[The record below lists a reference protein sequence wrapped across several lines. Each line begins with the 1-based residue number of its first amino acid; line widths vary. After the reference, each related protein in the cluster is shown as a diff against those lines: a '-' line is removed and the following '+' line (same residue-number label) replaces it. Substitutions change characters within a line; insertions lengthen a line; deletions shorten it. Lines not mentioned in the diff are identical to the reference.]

1 MKEALTVGREEYRW
15 SLKALNAGASMLY
28 RLGFPL
34 CELGEASLLE
44 GARRATGL
52 EDWGGEHFLEPLR
65 VMLDDVESSDLT
77 SLARIS
83 TRDIGIQCLATRLR
97 LTEYFK
103 QHPHVNEHAIKRPVF
118 ILGFPRTGTTV
129 LQNLLSLDPDRRALP
144 FWEILNPVPVNDDH
158 EKDKAAR
165 IRSANAKL
173 RVAYW
178 VLPEMA
184 EVHEI
189 RAETLEECWPLLAAG
204 FTVMAWD
211 MGSGWRS
218 YGKWLL
224 GHDMTASY
232 REYKQCLQVMAQRDP
247 GSDFVLK
254 CPDHLWFV
262 DSLLKV
268 FPDACIVWTHRDP
281 YDSIGSY
288 CSMMSLNWRLMYGR
302 FDPKEVGAHIQ
313 ERFLN
318 GIERALAVRERVGD
332 SNFYDV
338 DFVQLCQDPE
348 SVIDGI
354 TSHFD
359 LPHIEHSAIRDYLG
373 KKRQDAR
380 GKHKYDAERYGLDRA
395 EVYEKYKGYIER
407 FNIPVRSE
415 EG

>member
-1 MKEALTVGREEYRW
+1 MKQALTVEREEYRW
-15 SLKALNAGASMLY
+15 SLKALNAGVSVLH
-28 RLGFPL
+28 RLGFPF
-34 CELGEASLLE
+34 CKLGETSLLDA
-44 GARRATGL
+44 ARSATGL

-83 TRDIGIQCLATRLR
+83 TRDIGIHCLSNRLR

-103 QHPHVNEHAIKRPVF
+103 KQPHVNEHRIEKPIF

-129 LQNLLSLDPDRRALP
+129 LQNLLAMGSERRALP
-144 FWEILNPVPVNDDH
+144 FWEIMNPIPFHPDPK
-158 EKDKAAR
+158 KDERAR
-165 IRSANAKL
+165 IKAANAKL

-189 RAETLEECWPLLAAG
+189 RAHTLEECWPLLANG

-232 REYKQCLQVMAQRDP
+232 REYKQCLQVMAQREP
-247 GSDFVLK
+247 ESSFVLK

-268 FPDACIVWTHRDP
+268 FPDACTVWTHRDP
-281 YDSIGSY
+281 VDSIASY

-302 FDPKEVGAHIQ
+302 FDPKEVGAHIE

-332 SNFYDV
+332 KNFYDV
-338 DFVQLCQDPE
+338 DFVQLCEDPT

-354 TSHFD
+354 TEHFG
-359 LPHIEHSAIRDYLG
+359 LPNIAHADVHGYLAQ
-373 KKRQDAR
+373 KRKDAR
-380 GKHKYDAERYGLDRA
+380 GKHKYDAERYGLNREA
-395 EVYEKYKGYIER
+395 IHEKYKAYIDR
-407 FNIPVRSE
+407 FNIPVRKD
-415 EG
+415 